1 MRPALQHEYSREQG
15 QLLAKAVKLE
25 WITLAYVASVVVL
38 MYFVMGSSQAMKTAW
53 MEDLLAL
60 LPPVMFLV
68 ANRVRTRAPDR
79 HFPYGYHR
87 AASIGFLIAA
97 VALLVVG
104 GWLVIDASLTLL
116 HREHPGIGM
125 QQYFGVDLWQGWW
138 MLMVLVWAAIPPVI
152 IGHVKLKVAQPLYD
166 KILYTDAKMNK
177 ADWLT
182 ALAAAV
188 GVLGIGMGW
197 WWADSVAA
205 LFIAGDILYDGLRQA
220 RDAVTGLMDRAP
232 KTLEGT
238 YEDIADRAVEAL
250 ESFDWITQ
258 AEVRLREEGHLFFGE
273 GYYVTRKDE
282 PVTRKQL
289 AAAVHKVKSLDWRL
303 QDFALTPMAERR

>member
-1 MRPALQHEYSREQG
+1 MRPALQHEYSPEQER
-15 QLLAKAVKLE
+15 LLDKAVKLE
-25 WITLAYVASVVVL
+25 WITLAYILSVVVL
-38 MYFVMGSSQAMKTAW
+38 MYLVMGSSQAMKTAW

-60 LPPVMFLV
+60 LPPTMFLI
-68 ANRVRTRAPDR
+68 ANRMRTRAPDK

-87 AASIGFLIAA
+87 VASIGFLIAA

-104 GWLVIDASLTLL
+104 GWLVIDAALKLFQ
-116 HREHPGIGM
+116 REHPGIGM
-125 QQYFGVDLWQGWW
+125 QQYFGIDLWQGWW

-152 IGHVKLKVAQPLYD
+152 IGHMKLKVARPLYD
-166 KILYTDAKMNK
+166 KVLYTDAKMNK
-177 ADWLT
+177 ADWMT
-182 ALAAAV
+182 AVAAAV
-188 GVLGIGMGW
+188 GVLGIGIGW
-197 WWADSVAA
+197 WWADAAAA
-205 LFIAGDILYDGLRQA
+205 LFIAGDILHDGIRQT

-232 KTLEGT
+232 KTLEGK
-238 YEDIADRAVEAL
+238 YEDITDRAVQAL

-273 GYYVTRKDE
+273 GYYVTREGE
-282 PVTRKQL
+282 PVTREQL